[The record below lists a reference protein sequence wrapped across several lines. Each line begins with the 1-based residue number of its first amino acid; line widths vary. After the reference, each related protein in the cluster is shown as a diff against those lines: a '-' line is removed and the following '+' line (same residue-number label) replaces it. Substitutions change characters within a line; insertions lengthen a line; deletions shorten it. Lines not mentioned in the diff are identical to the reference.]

1 MAPHTQDTQPQQK
14 KKAPGRTND
23 DHRYRRTLRFEMRL
37 SPVEYEAL
45 AQAWAASGC
54 NSLARHVRA
63 RVFGQVDPVAVFQQQ
78 RRDDQQGRMQVLAAL
93 CRIGSNVNQIA
104 RQLNRYDPKSAEVLG
119 EQLQAVKI
127 ELAQIAFQ
135 HQETPKGQP

>member
-1 MAPHTQDTQPQQK
+1 MAQHTP

-45 AQAWAASGC
+45 AQAWAASDC

-63 RVFGQVDPVAVFQQQ
+63 RVFGAVDPVAVFQQ
-78 RRDDQQGRMQVLAAL
+78 RKR
-93 CRIGSNVNQIA
+93 
-104 RQLNRYDPKSAEVLG
+104 PG
-119 EQLQAVKI
+119 EAS
-127 ELAQIAFQ
+127 
-135 HQETPKGQP
+135 

>member
-1 MAPHTQDTQPQQK
+1 MAQHTP

-23 DHRYRRTLRFEMRL
+23 DHRYRSTLRFEMRL

-45 AQAWAASGC
+45 AQAWAASDC

-63 RVFGQVDPVAVFQQQ
+63 RVFGAVDPVAVFQQQ
-78 RRDDQQGRMQVLAAL
+78 RRDEQQGRMQVLAAL

-119 EQLQAVKI
+119 GQLQAVKS
-127 ELAQIAFQ
+127 ELAQIAVQ
-135 HQETPKGQP
+135 QQAAPKGQP